1 MPDDGPV
8 DALPAPQAVGK
19 PAYRSTRTSPQAR
32 PPATRREPPAPAP
45 PAIQTPATL
54 PAVTAPP
61 TEPQPP
67 ALCARRA
74 RAVTPVPPWPSPRA
88 AQPRHPSA
96 KSSICRSRRI
106 PFLHAGTARSIT
118 SRLVCRWCA
127 RPANLGA
134 PAGYSSAPA
143 GRSCSRRAQRV
154 DLCSAAACEGYRIC
168 AARSRS
174 SCRSALPRRA
184 TRQADRSKSTVDLC
198 SVQPDGVAGPGA
210 TEARAGARGV
220 GRNAW
225 LWVASAWKVLVQR

>member
-1 MPDDGPV
+1 MPDDGPI
-8 DALPAPQAVGK
+8 DAVLAPRAVGK

-106 PFLHAGTARSIT
+106 PFLHGTIRSHRCYVGGVRDKQAR
-118 SRLVCRWCA
+118 LAAV
-127 RPANLGA
+127 
-134 PAGYSSAPA
+134 
-143 GRSCSRRAQRV
+143 RS
-154 DLCSAAACEGYRIC
+154 
-168 AARSRS
+168 
-174 SCRSALPRRA
+174 
-184 TRQADRSKSTVDLC
+184 
-198 SVQPDGVAGPGA
+198 
-210 TEARAGARGV
+210 GARGV
-220 GRNAW
+220 RRAGFPSSVVDTLGVHSVR
-225 LWVASAWKVLVQR
+225 VP

>member
-1 MPDDGPV
+1 M
-8 DALPAPQAVGK
+8 LLEWHPA
-19 PAYRSTRTSPQAR
+19 
-32 PPATRREPPAPAP
+32 
-45 PAIQTPATL
+45 
-54 PAVTAPP
+54 
-61 TEPQPP
+61 
-67 ALCARRA
+67 
-74 RAVTPVPPWPSPRA
+74 
-88 AQPRHPSA
+88 
-96 KSSICRSRRI
+96 
-106 PFLHAGTARSIT
+106 
-118 SRLVCRWCA
+118 
-127 RPANLGA
+127 GA
-134 PAGYSSAPA
+134 PASAPA

-154 DLCSAAACEGYRIC
+154 DLCSAGACEGYRIC

>member
-8 DALPAPQAVGK
+8 DALPAPRAVGK

-106 PFLHAGTARSIT
+106 PFLHGTTRSHRKYVGGVRGRRSYGGPTPKTRIH
-118 SRLVCRWCA
+118 SEICSGWPACA
-127 RPANLGA
+127 HLA
-134 PAGYSSAPA
+134 
-143 GRSCSRRAQRV
+143 SRRRAEV
-154 DLCSAAACEGYRIC
+154 
-168 AARSRS
+168 AARRSR
-174 SCRSALPRRA
+174 PR
-184 TRQADRSKSTVDLC
+184 
-198 SVQPDGVAGPGA
+198 GVARGRRRTIGVL
-210 TEARAGARGV
+210 RGV
-220 GRNAW
+220 GRRRQA
-225 LWVASAWKVLVQR
+225 LRCPTKALA